1 MAKNY
6 LLFVS
11 LGETEPRLI
20 SELWGSDGVGF
31 SIKKDTG
38 RLGMDSTFSGNGE
51 AQYTARKQDN
61 HQFQRLELCYHTQ
74 GYEAVVKYMI
84 DFGTGIEVV
93 GDIDFKSYKT
103 NMVDTASFTVI
114 QESEQQNFKRRF
126 DTKPDI
132 FSATDIK
139 GNAIAPVTIHDILL
153 KSLPVNLQSKWIT
166 SSVDKY
172 INLAGNYRYLG
183 IARAQTEYDIPG
195 SVTPFL
201 SNSPSAPAAINN
213 FTYLITGDNLS
224 NLQIQIDLDV
234 LFDYRQQGGN
244 SSTKA
249 SIHLEWIAFTGT
261 NYPDGQIIGAGTFYD
276 KEITGTTFQTF
287 QLPSTINAVLPD
299 LPRGTTLSIY
309 WRYDWVTATA
319 GGASI
324 NNRTRWNMNDVTYTI
339 KATAT
344 SYPTIIFGVRLVDV
358 MRYVTKSVSGL
369 DIVAPEWEAAGE
381 FYNLFLTNPSLIRQ
395 IVGKFN
401 ISLKDIFE
409 KGIRPIFYGDYQ
421 IRTNNDVYIAT
432 SQYLLRDF
440 MCADFP
446 QTVFADFINSPVER
460 FGANLLNIEF
470 DNYASLK
477 ENASPGTAQTIH
489 AEAQYIINVNNTEE
503 SVDIKIGW
511 GMDGILF
518 RDYQQKIFEQ
528 STDTVGQDD
537 DKILMLDCVVK
548 SAPITFTDT
557 SQLRHQRDQSVNNK
571 LIITISTGEGETFD
585 WSVLGIEE
593 LTNFTITSGANA
605 GVYLI
610 LEINGLSMT
619 LLRNTN
625 TPVTNISSESTSYSY
640 TVGNSVQL
648 MNRTNEGLTTANIQS
663 PERGINLAWSVRQVI
678 ERFYKVSLGTEV
690 FFLRGADKLI
700 KNSVY
705 KNNGAATINNIR
717 EDSPIEPSTPI
728 LTPYG
733 RSLTVLATINKYWAM
748 QQSLRDNNG
757 FVRCYDPTGWPVDLF
772 IDEANWTIV
781 AKGRMKGKIELS
793 GVEMYRQFLVTILAD
808 STGTVFNGTVQPSG
822 FRFSTD
828 AYGYVTFK
836 DATGKRILPPV
847 RFDRVSVNGSPA
859 AGSVTQLGLWLA
871 PWAIS

>member
-11 LGETEPRLI
+11 LGETEPREI

-38 RLGMDSTFSGNGE
+38 RLGIDSTFSGNGE
-51 AQYTARKQDN
+51 AQYTARKAGN
-61 HQFQRLELCYHTQ
+61 HQFERLELCYITK

-114 QESEQQNFKRRF
+114 QESQQQNFKRRF

-139 GNAIAPVTIHDILL
+139 GNAITPVPIHDILL
-153 KSLPVNLQSKWIT
+153 KALPVNYTSKWIT

-172 INLAGNYRYLG
+172 VNLAGNYAYLG

-201 SNSPSAPAAINN
+201 PNAISLADAINN
-213 FTYLITGDNLS
+213 FTYIIASDNLS
-224 NLQIQIDLDV
+224 NLSIQIDLDV

-249 SIHLEWIAFTGT
+249 SIELKWIAFKDT
-261 NYPDGQIIGAGTFYD
+261 YPDGDIIGAGSFYF

-287 QLPSTINAVLPD
+287 QLPSTINGVLPD
-299 LPRGTTLSIY
+299 LPRGTTLSIWWEY
-309 WRYDWVTATA
+309 KWVTATA
-319 GGASI
+319 GGATV
-324 NNRTRWNMNDVTYTI
+324 NNRTRWDMRDVTYTI

-344 SYPTIIFGVRLVDV
+344 SYSTIIKGVRYIDV
-358 MRYVTKSVSGL
+358 MKYVTKSVCGL

-381 FYNLFLTNPSLIRQ
+381 FYNQFLTTPALIRQ
-395 IVGKFN
+395 IIGKFN

-409 KGIRPIFYGDYQ
+409 KNIRPEVYGDYQ
-421 IRTNNDVYIAT
+421 IRTNNDVYVAT
-432 SQYLLRDF
+432 SQYLLRNF
-440 MCADFP
+440 MCGNFRITEVGSISENSIADN
-446 QTVFADFINSPVER
+446 T
-460 FGANLLNIEF
+460 GANLLNIEF

-477 ENASPGTAQTIH
+477 ENESPGTAQTIH
-489 AEAQYIINVNNTEE
+489 AEAQYIINNDNTEE
-503 SVDIKIGW
+503 SVDIKIGFAR
-511 GMDGILF
+511 DGILF
-518 RDYQQKIFEQ
+518 RDYQQKIFEL

-557 SQLRHQRDQSVNNK
+557 SQLRHQRDQTIDNK

-585 WSVLGIEE
+585 WRVLGIEE
-593 LTNFTITSGANA
+593 LTNFTITSGVNA

-619 LLRNTN
+619 LLRNTS
-625 TPVTNISSESTSYSY
+625 TAVTNISSESTSYSY

-663 PERGINLAWSVRQVI
+663 PERGINLAWSVRQII
-678 ERFYKVSLGTEV
+678 ERFYKVSLGTET
-690 FFLRGADKLI
+690 FFLSGADKLI

-717 EDSPIEPSTPI
+717 EDSPIEQATPI
-728 LTPYG
+728 LTPYA
-733 RSLTVLATINKYWAM
+733 RNLTVLATLNKYWSM

-772 IDEANWTIV
+772 LDEANWTV
-781 AKGRMKGKIELS
+781 VGKGRMKGKIELS
-793 GVEMYRQFLVTILAD
+793 GVEMYRQFLVTIIAD
-808 STGTVFNGTVQPSG
+808 STGTVFNGNNYPSG

-836 DATGKRILPPV
+836 DATGKRILPRV

-859 AGSVTQLGLWLA
+859 AGSTTQLGLWLA
-871 PWAIS
+871 PWAIH